1 MLLAAGV
8 PAEEILQQLPPR
20 EVSSGH
26 GAQEEAHQLPP
37 AASPPSAADPPAAAP
52 AAAPQASGGDKQRTQ
67 GEMPRAILAL
77 KKKARVR
84 VRG

>member
-26 GAQEEAHQLPP
+26 GAEEEAHLRPP
-37 AASPPSAADPPAAAP
+37 AAAPPSAADPPPAAP
-52 AAAPQASGGDKQRTQ
+52 AAPPASGGDKQRTHA
-67 GEMPRAILAL
+67 EMPRAILAL

>member
-37 AASPPSAADPPAAAP
+37 AAAPPSAADPPQAAP
-52 AAAPQASGGDKQRTQ
+52 AAAPASGGDKQRTQ

>member
-26 GAQEEAHQLPP
+26 GSEEEPHQLPP
-37 AASPPSAADPPAAAP
+37 ASPPSAADPPPAAPPAP
-52 AAAPQASGGDKQRTQ
+52 AAPASGGDKQRTQ
-67 GEMPRAILAL
+67 AEMPRAILAL

>member
-26 GAQEEAHQLPP
+26 GAQDPHQLPP
-37 AASPPSAADPPAAAP
+37 AAAPPSAADPPPAAP
-52 AAAPQASGGDKQRTQ
+52 PAPAPASGGDKQRTQ
-67 GEMPRAILAL
+67 AEMPRAVLAL